1 MTLEKSAARLADPAT
16 YADPDSLNEIFTEL
30 RRSGRIVHTEP
41 EGMRSFWAV
50 TKAADIRF
58 VETNSDKFIA
68 EPWPAMLMKDQ
79 EQKNIELFGSVA
91 GPSNTLV
98 SMDGEIHHKHRLIAQ
113 EWFMPHN
120 VRKLTS
126 DVDAIARTYIEK
138 MSAMDGECDFA
149 RDIAFWY
156 PLRVVNSILGLPE
169 SVDADFLR
177 LTQLSFG
184 AADPN
189 VEASI
194 RDRLERFARA
204 HSEFMSIFRPVIEDR
219 RANPTDDLAS
229 AYSNATIDGEPLG
242 EAETLGLFLI
252 TATAGHDTTSATTA
266 GGLKALIEHPEQFRK
281 LRGNMDLLRNAIEE
295 FLRWVTPVKHF
306 ARTATEDVQFGDQ
319 TVREGERVV
328 VFFASACRDE
338 EVFDDPFVFRI
349 DRDPNK
355 HLAFGTGPHLC
366 LGMHLARLEMRCFFE
381 QLLPRLKHIELAGDA
396 TYLQA
401 NLVSGLTSLPV
412 KYELFAGEHRATS
425 Q

>member
-1 MTLEKSAARLADPAT
+1 MTLEENAARLGNAAT
-16 YADPDSLNEIFTEL
+16 YADPDDLNEVFTQL
-30 RRSGRIVHTEP
+30 RRSGRMVRAEP
-41 EGMRSFWAV
+41 EGMRSFWAI

-79 EQKNIELFGSVA
+79 EQKNIELFGSIS
-91 GPSNTLV
+91 GPSTTLV
-98 SMDGEIHHKHRLIAQ
+98 SMDGEVHRKHRLIAQ

-120 VRKLTS
+120 VRKLIPE
-126 DVDAIARTYIEK
+126 VDAIARTYVEK
-138 MSAMDGECDFA
+138 MAAMGGECDFA
-149 RDIAFWY
+149 RDVAFWY

-194 RDRLERFARA
+194 KDRLERFAQSHR
-204 HSEFMSIFRPVIEDR
+204 EFMTIFKPIIEDR

-242 EAETLGLFLI
+242 DTETLGLFLI

-266 GGLKALIEHPEQFRK
+266 GGLKALIEHPDQFSK
-281 LRGNMDLLRNAIEE
+281 LRENMNLLPNAVEE
-295 FLRWVTPVKHF
+295 FLRWVAPVKHF
-306 ARTATEDVQFGDQ
+306 ARTATQDVQIGDQ
-319 TVREGERVV
+319 TVLEGERVV

-338 EVFDDPFVFRI
+338 EVFEDPFEFRI

-366 LGMHLARLEMRCFFE
+366 LGMHLARLEIKSFFE
-381 QLLPRLKHIELAGDA
+381 QLLPRLETIELAGEA
-396 TYLQA
+396 SYLRA

-412 KYELFAGEHRATS
+412 NYRFKVS
-425 Q
+425 

>member
-1 MTLEKSAARLADPAT
+1 MTLEENAARLADPAT
-16 YADPDSLNEIFTEL
+16 YADPDSLNEIFTEV
-30 RRSGRIVHTEP
+30 RRSGGIVHAKP
-41 EGMRSFWAV
+41 EGMRSFWAI
-50 TKAADIRF
+50 TKAADVRF

-68 EPWPAMLMKDQ
+68 EPWPAMLMQDQ
-79 EQKNIELFGSVA
+79 EQKNIELFGSVS

-113 EWFMPHN
+113 AWFMPHN
-120 VRKLTS
+120 VRKLTP

-138 MSAMDGECDFA
+138 MALMEGECDFA

-189 VEASI
+189 LEASTE
-194 RDRLERFARA
+194 DRLERFTQA
-204 HSEFMSIFRPVIEDR
+204 HSEFMSIFHPVIEDR

-242 EAETLGLFLI
+242 IAETLGLFLV

-266 GGLKALIEHPEQFRK
+266 GGLKALMEHPDQFDK
-281 LRGNMDLLRNAIEE
+281 LRENMDLLPNAVEE
-295 FLRWVTPVKHF
+295 FLRWVAPVKHF
-306 ARTATEDVQFGDQ
+306 ARTVTEDVRIGDR
-319 TVREGERVV
+319 TIAKGDRVV

-338 EVFDDPFVFRI
+338 DVFDDPFEFRI

-366 LGMHLARLEMRCFFE
+366 LGMHLARLEIKSFFE
-381 QLLPRLKHIELAGDA
+381 QLLPRLETIELAGEPA
-396 TYLQA
+396 YLQA

-412 KYELFAGEHRATS
+412 KYKFKAG
-425 Q
+425 

>member
-1 MTLEKSAARLADPAT
+1 MTLEENAARLADAAT
-16 YADPDSLNEIFTEL
+16 YADPDELNEIFTQL
-30 RRSGRIVHTEP
+30 RRSGRMVRAVP
-41 EGMRSFWAV
+41 EGMRSFWAI

-79 EQKNIELFGSVA
+79 EQKNIELFGSVS
-91 GPSNTLV
+91 GPSTTLV
-98 SMDGEIHHKHRLIAQ
+98 SMDGEVHRKHRLIAQ

-120 VRKLTS
+120 VRKLIP

-138 MSAMDGECDFA
+138 MAAMNGECDFA
-149 RDIAFWY
+149 KDIAFWY

-189 VEASI
+189 IEASI
-194 RDRLERFARA
+194 EDRLDRFAQS
-204 HSEFMSIFRPVIEDR
+204 HSEFMTIFKPIIEDR

-242 EAETLGLFLI
+242 DTETLGLFLI
-252 TATAGHDTTSATTA
+252 TATAGHDTTSSTTA
-266 GGLKALIEHPEQFRK
+266 GGLKALIEHPDQFSK
-281 LRGNMDLLRNAIEE
+281 LRENMDLLPTAVEE
-295 FLRWVTPVKHF
+295 FLRWVAPVKHF
-306 ARTATEDVQFGDQ
+306 ARTATQDVQIGDQ
-319 TVREGERVV
+319 TVLEGERVV
-328 VFFASACRDE
+328 IFFASACRDE
-338 EVFDDPFVFRI
+338 DVFDDPFEFRV
-349 DRDPNK
+349 DREPNK

-366 LGMHLARLEMRCFFE
+366 LGMHLARLEIKSFFE
-381 QLLPRLKHIELAGDA
+381 QLLPRLETIELAGEPK
-396 TYLQA
+396 YLQA

-412 KYELFAGEHRATS
+412 KYELQA
-425 Q
+425 

>member
-1 MTLEKSAARLADPAT
+1 MTLEENAARLGNAAT
-16 YADPDSLNEIFTEL
+16 YADPDDLNEIFTQL
-30 RRSGRIVHTEP
+30 RRSGRMVRAEP
-41 EGMRSFWAV
+41 EGMRSFWAI

-79 EQKNIELFGSVA
+79 EQKNIELFGSIS
-91 GPSNTLV
+91 GPSTTLV
-98 SMDGEIHHKHRLIAQ
+98 SMDGEVHRKHRLIAQ

-120 VRKLTS
+120 VRKLIPE
-126 DVDAIARTYIEK
+126 VDAIARTYVEK
-138 MSAMDGECDFA
+138 MAAMGGECDFA
-149 RDIAFWY
+149 RDVAFWY

-189 VEASI
+189 IEASTQ
-194 RDRLERFARA
+194 DRLERFAQSHR
-204 HSEFMSIFRPVIEDR
+204 EFMTIFNPIIEDR

-242 EAETLGLFLI
+242 DTETLGLFLI

-266 GGLKALIEHPEQFRK
+266 GGLKALIEHPEQFSK
-281 LRGNMDLLRNAIEE
+281 LLKNMNLLPSAVEE
-295 FLRWVTPVKHF
+295 FLRWVAPVKHF
-306 ARTATEDVQFGDQ
+306 ARTATEDVQIGDQ
-319 TVREGERVV
+319 TIREGERVV

-338 EVFDDPFVFRI
+338 EVYDDPFEFRI
-349 DRDPNK
+349 DREPNK

-366 LGMHLARLEMRCFFE
+366 LGMHLARLEIKSFFE
-381 QLLPRLKHIELAGDA
+381 QLLPRLETIELAGEA
-396 TYLQA
+396 SYLQA
-401 NLVSGLTSLPV
+401 NLVSGPTSLPV
-412 KYELFAGEHRATS
+412 KYRFKAS
-425 Q
+425 

>member
-1 MTLEKSAARLADPAT
+1 MTLEESAARLADPAT
-16 YADPDSLNEIFTEL
+16 YADPDESHELFTEL
-30 RRSGRIVHTEP
+30 RSSGRIVRAQP
-41 EGMRSFWAV
+41 KGMRPFWAV
-50 TKAADIRF
+50 TKAADIRS
-58 VETNSDKFIA
+58 VETNSDVFIA
-68 EPWPAMLMKDQ
+68 EPWPAMLMEDQ
-79 EQKNIELFGSVA
+79 EQKNVELFGSVS
-91 GPSNTLV
+91 GPSTTLV
-98 SMDGEIHHKHRLIAQ
+98 SMDGKTHHKHRLIAQ

-126 DVDAIARTYIEK
+126 DIDAVAHTYIEK
-138 MSAMDGECDFA
+138 MAAMEGECDFA
-149 RDIAFWY
+149 KDLAFWY

-169 SVDADFLR
+169 SVDAEFLR

-194 RDRLERFARA
+194 NDRLERFAQS
-204 HSEFMSIFRPVIEDR
+204 HMGFMRIFHPIIEDR

-229 AYSNATIDGEPLG
+229 AYANATIDGEPLG

-266 GGLKALIEHPEQFRK
+266 GGLKALIEHPRQFSK
-281 LRGNMDLLRNAIEE
+281 LREDMDLLPKAIEE
-295 FLRWVTPVKHF
+295 FLRWVAPVKHF
-306 ARTATEDVQFGDQ
+306 ARTATEDVKIANQ
-319 TVREGERVV
+319 TVRKGEKVV

-338 EVFDDPFVFRI
+338 EVFDEPFEFRV
-349 DRDPNK
+349 DREPNT

-381 QLLPRLKHIELAGDA
+381 QLLPRLKSIELAGEA

-401 NLVSGLTSLPV
+401 TLVSGLTSLPV
-412 KYELFAGEHRATS
+412 RYELIS
-425 Q
+425 N

>member
-1 MTLEKSAARLADPAT
+1 MTLEENAARLGDAAT
-16 YADPDSLNEIFTEL
+16 YADPDELNAIFTQL
-30 RRSGRIVHTEP
+30 RRSGRMVRAEP
-41 EGMRSFWAV
+41 EGMRSFWAI

-79 EQKNIELFGSVA
+79 EQKNIELFGSIS
-91 GPSNTLV
+91 GPSTTLV
-98 SMDGEIHHKHRLIAQ
+98 SMDGEVHRKHRLIAQ

-120 VRKLTS
+120 VRKLIPE
-126 DVDAIARTYIEK
+126 VDAIARTYVEK
-138 MSAMDGECDFA
+138 MAAMGGECDFA
-149 RDIAFWY
+149 QDVAFWY

-189 VEASI
+189 VEASVK
-194 RDRLERFARA
+194 DRLERFAQSHR
-204 HSEFMSIFRPVIEDR
+204 EFMTIFKPIIEDR

-242 EAETLGLFLI
+242 DTETLGLFLI

-266 GGLKALIEHPEQFRK
+266 GGLKALIEHPDQFSK
-281 LRGNMDLLRNAIEE
+281 LRENMNLLPNAVEE
-295 FLRWVTPVKHF
+295 FLRWVAPVKHF
-306 ARTATEDVQFGDQ
+306 ARTATQDVQIGDQ
-319 TVREGERVV
+319 TVLEGERVV

-338 EVFDDPFVFRI
+338 EVFEDPFEFRI

-366 LGMHLARLEMRCFFE
+366 LGMHLARLEIKSFFE
-381 QLLPRLKHIELAGDA
+381 QLLPRLETIELAGEA
-396 TYLQA
+396 SYLQA

-412 KYELFAGEHRATS
+412 NYRFKVS
-425 Q
+425 

>member
-1 MTLEKSAARLADPAT
+1 MTLAREAARLADPAT
-16 YADPDSLNEIFTEL
+16 YADVDSLNEIFTEL

-68 EPWPAMLMKDQ
+68 EPWPAMLMEDQ
-79 EQKNIELFGSVA
+79 EQKNIELFGRVS

-98 SMDGEIHHKHRLIAQ
+98 SMDGEVHHKHRLIAQ
-113 EWFMPHN
+113 SWFMPHN
-120 VRKLTS
+120 VRKLTA
-126 DVDAIARTYIEK
+126 DIDAIAHTYIEK
-138 MSAMDGECDFA
+138 MAAMEDACDFA
-149 RDIAFWY
+149 KDIAFWY

-177 LTQLSFG
+177 LTQQSFG

-189 VEASI
+189 LEASI
-194 RDRLERFARA
+194 EDRLERFTQSAA
-204 HSEFMSIFRPVIEDR
+204 EFMTLFQPVIEDR

-242 EAETLGLFLI
+242 VAETLGLFLI

-266 GGLKALIEHPEQFRK
+266 GGLKALIEHPQQFSK
-281 LRGNMDLLRNAIEE
+281 LRENLDLLPNAIEE
-295 FLRWVTPVKHF
+295 FLRWVAPVKHF
-306 ARTATEDVQFGDQ
+306 ARTATEDVQMGDQ
-319 TVREGERVV
+319 TIREGERVV

-338 EVFDDPFVFRI
+338 DVFDDPFEFRI
-349 DRDPNK
+349 DRQPNK

-366 LGMHLARLEMRCFFE
+366 LGMHLARLEIKIFFE
-381 QLLPRLKHIELAGDA
+381 QLLPRLESIELAGESN
-396 TYLQA
+396 YLQA

-412 KYELFAGEHRATS
+412 KYKFKAKAN
-425 Q
+425 

>member
-1 MTLEKSAARLADPAT
+1 MTLEENAARLGSAAT
-16 YADPDSLNEIFTEL
+16 YADPDELNEIFTQL
-30 RRSGRIVHTEP
+30 RRSGRMVRAEP
-41 EGMRSFWAV
+41 EGMRSFWAI

-79 EQKNIELFGSVA
+79 EQKNIELFGSIS
-91 GPSNTLV
+91 GPSTTLV
-98 SMDGEIHHKHRLIAQ
+98 SMDGEVHRKHRLIAQ

-120 VRKLTS
+120 VRKLIPE
-126 DVDAIARTYIEK
+126 VDAIARTYIER
-138 MSAMDGECDFA
+138 MAAMDGECDFA
-149 RDIAFWY
+149 QDVAFWY

-194 RDRLERFARA
+194 KDRLERFAQSHR
-204 HSEFMSIFRPVIEDR
+204 EFMTIFKPIIEDR

-242 EAETLGLFLI
+242 DTETLGLFLI

-266 GGLKALIEHPEQFRK
+266 GGLKALIEHPDQFSK
-281 LRGNMDLLRNAIEE
+281 LRENMDLLPTAIEE
-295 FLRWVTPVKHF
+295 FLRWVAPVKHF
-306 ARTATEDVQFGDQ
+306 ARTATEDVQIGDQ

-328 VFFASACRDE
+328 IFFASACRDE
-338 EVFDDPFVFRI
+338 AVFDDPFEFRI
-349 DRDPNK
+349 DREPNK

-366 LGMHLARLEMRCFFE
+366 LGMHLARLEIKSFFE
-381 QLLPRLKHIELAGDA
+381 QLLPRLETIELAGEA
-396 TYLQA
+396 SYLQA
-401 NLVSGLTSLPV
+401 NLVSGPTSLPV
-412 KYELFAGEHRATS
+412 KYKFKAS
-425 Q
+425 

>member
-1 MTLEKSAARLADPAT
+1 MTLEQNAACLADPAT
-16 YADPDSLNEIFTEL
+16 YADPDELNETFTEL
-30 RRSGRIVHTEP
+30 RRSGRIVLAEP
-41 EGMRSFWAV
+41 QGMRSFWAV
-50 TKAADIRF
+50 TKAADVRF
-58 VETNSDKFIA
+58 VETNSGKFIA

-79 EQKNIELFGSVA
+79 EQQNIELFGSIS
-91 GPSNTLV
+91 GPSTTLV

-113 EWFMPHN
+113 AWFMPHN
-120 VRKLTS
+120 VRKLIPE
-126 DVDAIARTYIEK
+126 VDAIARTYIEK
-138 MSAMDGECDFA
+138 MAAMNGECDFA
-149 RDIAFWY
+149 QDIAFWY

-189 VEASI
+189 IEASI
-194 RDRLERFARA
+194 ESRLERFAQSHR
-204 HSEFMSIFRPVIEDR
+204 EFMSIFHPVIEDR

-242 EAETLGLFLI
+242 VAETLGLFLV

-266 GGLKALIEHPEQFRK
+266 GGLKALIEHPEQFSK
-281 LRGNMDLLRNAIEE
+281 LRENMDLLPSAVEE
-295 FLRWVTPVKHF
+295 FLRWVAPVKHF
-306 ARTATEDVQFGDQ
+306 ARTATEDVQIGDQ
-319 TVREGERVV
+319 TIAKGERVV

-338 EVFDDPFVFRI
+338 KVFDDPFEFRI

-366 LGMHLARLEMRCFFE
+366 LGMHLARLEIKSFFE
-381 QLLPRLKHIELAGDA
+381 QLLPRLKSVELAGEA

-412 KYELFAGEHRATS
+412 KYEFHAG
-425 Q
+425 

>member
-1 MTLEKSAARLADPAT
+1 MTLEQNAARLADAAT
-16 YADPDSLNEIFTEL
+16 YADPDELNEIFTEL
-30 RRSGRIVHTEP
+30 RRSGRVVLAQP
-41 EGMRSFWAV
+41 QGMRSFWAV
-50 TKAADIRF
+50 TKAADVRF

-79 EQKNIELFGSVA
+79 EQKNIELFGSIS
-91 GPSNTLV
+91 GPSTTLV

-113 EWFMPHN
+113 AWFMPHN
-120 VRKLTS
+120 VRKLVPE
-126 DVDAIARTYIEK
+126 VDAIARTYIEK
-138 MSAMDGECDFA
+138 MAAMNGECDFA

-189 VEASI
+189 IEASI
-194 RDRLERFARA
+194 ESRLERFAQSHR
-204 HSEFMSIFRPVIEDR
+204 EFMSIFHPVIEDR

-242 EAETLGLFLI
+242 VAETLGLFLV

-266 GGLKALIEHPEQFRK
+266 GGLKALLEHPEQFSK
-281 LRGNMDLLRNAIEE
+281 LRENMDLLPNAVEE
-295 FLRWVTPVKHF
+295 FLRWVAPVKHF
-306 ARTATEDVQFGDQ
+306 ARTATEDVQIGNQ
-319 TVREGERVV
+319 AIAKGERVV

-338 EVFDDPFVFRI
+338 EVFDDPFEFRI

-366 LGMHLARLEMRCFFE
+366 LGMHLARLEIKSFFE
-381 QLLPRLKHIELAGDA
+381 QLLPRLKSVELAGEA

-412 KYELFAGEHRATS
+412 KYEFHAG
-425 Q
+425 

>member
-1 MTLEKSAARLADPAT
+1 MTLEQNAARLADAAT
-16 YADPDSLNEIFTEL
+16 YADPDELNEIFTEL
-30 RRSGRIVHTEP
+30 RRSGRIVLAEP
-41 EGMRSFWAV
+41 KGMRSFWAV
-50 TKAADIRF
+50 TKAADVRF
-58 VETNSDKFIA
+58 VETNSGKFIA

-79 EQKNIELFGSVA
+79 EQKNIELFGSIS
-91 GPSNTLV
+91 GPSTTLV

-113 EWFMPHN
+113 AWFMPHN
-120 VRKLTS
+120 VRKLIPE
-126 DVDAIARTYIEK
+126 VDAIARTYIEK
-138 MSAMDGECDFA
+138 MAAMNGECDFA
-149 RDIAFWY
+149 QDIAFWY

-189 VEASI
+189 IEASI
-194 RDRLERFARA
+194 ESRLERFAQSHR
-204 HSEFMSIFRPVIEDR
+204 EFMSIFHPVIEDR

-242 EAETLGLFLI
+242 VAETLGLFLV

-266 GGLKALIEHPEQFRK
+266 GGLKALLEHPEQFSK
-281 LRGNMDLLRNAIEE
+281 LRENMDLMPNAVEE
-295 FLRWVTPVKHF
+295 FLRWVAPVKHF
-306 ARTATEDVQFGDQ
+306 ARTATEDVQIGDQ
-319 TVREGERVV
+319 KIAKGERVV

-338 EVFDDPFVFRI
+338 EVFDDPFEFRI

-366 LGMHLARLEMRCFFE
+366 LGMHLARLEIKSFFE
-381 QLLPRLKHIELAGDA
+381 QLLPRLKSVELAGEA

-412 KYELFAGEHRATS
+412 KYEFHAG
-425 Q
+425 

>member
-1 MTLEKSAARLADPAT
+1 MTLEENAARLGNAAT
-16 YADPDSLNEIFTEL
+16 YADPDELNEIFTQL
-30 RRSGRIVHTEP
+30 RRSGRMVRAEP
-41 EGMRSFWAV
+41 EGMRSFWAIS
-50 TKAADIRF
+50 KAADIRF

-68 EPWPAMLMKDQ
+68 EPWPAMLLKDQ
-79 EQKNIELFGSVA
+79 EQKNIELFGSIS
-91 GPSNTLV
+91 GPSTTLV
-98 SMDGEIHHKHRLIAQ
+98 SMDGDVHRKHRLIAQ

-120 VRKLTS
+120 VRKLIPE
-126 DVDAIARTYIEK
+126 VDAIARTYVEK
-138 MSAMDGECDFA
+138 MAAMGGECDFA
-149 RDIAFWY
+149 QDVAFWY

-189 VEASI
+189 VEASVK
-194 RDRLERFARA
+194 DRLERFAQSHR
-204 HSEFMSIFRPVIEDR
+204 EFMTIFKPIIEDR

-242 EAETLGLFLI
+242 DTETLGLFLI

-266 GGLKALIEHPEQFRK
+266 GGLKALIEHPEQFSK
-281 LRGNMDLLRNAIEE
+281 LRENMNLLPNAVEE
-295 FLRWVTPVKHF
+295 FLRWVAPVKHF
-306 ARTATEDVQFGDQ
+306 ARTATQDVQIGDQ
-319 TVREGERVV
+319 TVLEGERVV

-338 EVFDDPFVFRI
+338 EVFEDPFEFRI

-366 LGMHLARLEMRCFFE
+366 LGMHLARLEIKSFFE
-381 QLLPRLKHIELAGDA
+381 QLLPRLETIELAGEA
-396 TYLQA
+396 SYLQA

-412 KYELFAGEHRATS
+412 NYRFKVS
-425 Q
+425 

>member
-1 MTLEKSAARLADPAT
+1 MTLEENAARLGNAAT
-16 YADPDSLNEIFTEL
+16 YADPDDLNEIFTQL
-30 RRSGRIVHTEP
+30 RRSGRMVRVEP
-41 EGMRSFWAV
+41 EGMRSFWAIS
-50 TKAADIRF
+50 KAADIRF

-79 EQKNIELFGSVA
+79 EQKNIELFGSIS
-91 GPSNTLV
+91 GPSTTLV
-98 SMDGEIHHKHRLIAQ
+98 SMDGEVHRKHRLIAQ

-120 VRKLTS
+120 VRKLIPE
-126 DVDAIARTYIEK
+126 VDAIARTYVEK
-138 MSAMDGECDFA
+138 MAAMGGECDFA
-149 RDIAFWY
+149 RDVAFWY

-189 VEASI
+189 VEASVK
-194 RDRLERFARA
+194 DRLERFAQSHR
-204 HSEFMSIFRPVIEDR
+204 EFMTIFKPIIEDR

-242 EAETLGLFLI
+242 DTETLGLFLI

-266 GGLKALIEHPEQFRK
+266 GGLKALIEHPDQFSK
-281 LRGNMDLLRNAIEE
+281 LRENMNLLPNAVEE
-295 FLRWVTPVKHF
+295 FLRWVAPVKHF
-306 ARTATEDVQFGDQ
+306 ARTATQDVQIGDQ
-319 TVREGERVV
+319 TVLEGERVV

-338 EVFDDPFVFRI
+338 EVFEDPFEFRI

-366 LGMHLARLEMRCFFE
+366 LGMHLARLEIKSFFE
-381 QLLPRLKHIELAGDA
+381 QLLPRLETIELAGEA
-396 TYLQA
+396 RYLQA

-412 KYELFAGEHRATS
+412 NYRFKVS
-425 Q
+425 

>member
-1 MTLEKSAARLADPAT
+1 MTLEKNAARLADPAT

-30 RRSGRIVHTEP
+30 RRSSRIVHAEP
-41 EGMRSFWAV
+41 EGMHPFWAV
-50 TKAADIRF
+50 TKDADIRF

-79 EQKNIELFGSVA
+79 EHKNLELFGRVSGA
-91 GPSNTLV
+91 SNTLV
-98 SMDGEIHHKHRLIAQ
+98 SMDGEMHHKHRLIAQ
-113 EWFMPHN
+113 SWFMPHN
-120 VRKLTS
+120 VRKLT
-126 DVDAIARTYIEK
+126 DEIDAIARTYIDK
-138 MSAMDGECDFA
+138 MAAMDGECDFA
-149 RDIAFWY
+149 KDIAFGY

-169 SVDADFLR
+169 SVDPDFLR

-189 VEASI
+189 VEASTE
-194 RDRLERFARA
+194 DRLERFVQA
-204 HSEFMSIFRPVIEDR
+204 HAGFMAIFKPIIEDR

-242 EAETLGLFLI
+242 EAETLGLFLV

-266 GGLKALIEHPEQFRK
+266 GGLKALIEHPDQFSR
-281 LRGNMDLLRNAIEE
+281 LRENMDLLPTAVEE
-295 FLRWVTPVKHF
+295 FVRWVTPVKHF
-306 ARTATEDVQFGDQ
+306 ARTATEDVQIGDH

-338 EVFDDPFVFRI
+338 EVLENPFQFRI
-349 DRDPNK
+349 DRQPNK

-366 LGMHLARLEMRCFFE
+366 LGMHLARLEIKRFFE
-381 QLLPRLKHIELAGDA
+381 QLLPRLEAIELAGEA
-396 TYLQA
+396 SYLQA

-412 KYELFAGEHRATS
+412 KYKFRAD
-425 Q
+425 

>member
-1 MTLEKSAARLADPAT
+1 MTLEQNAARLADPAT
-16 YADPDSLNEIFTEL
+16 YADPDELNEIFTEL
-30 RRSGRIVHTEP
+30 RRSSRIVLTEP
-41 EGMRSFWAV
+41 KGMRSFWAV
-50 TKAADIRF
+50 TKAADVRF
-58 VETNSDKFIA
+58 VETNPGKFIA

-79 EQKNIELFGSVA
+79 EQQNTELFGSIS
-91 GPSNTLV
+91 GPSTTLV

-113 EWFMPHN
+113 AWFMPHN
-120 VRKLTS
+120 VRKLIPE
-126 DVDAIARTYIEK
+126 VDAIAGTYIEK
-138 MSAMDGECDFA
+138 MAAMNGECDFA
-149 RDIAFWY
+149 QDIAFWY

-189 VEASI
+189 IEASI
-194 RDRLERFARA
+194 ESRLERFAQSHR
-204 HSEFMSIFRPVIEDR
+204 EFMSIFHPVIEDR

-242 EAETLGLFLI
+242 VAETLGLFLV

-266 GGLKALIEHPEQFRK
+266 GGLKALLEHPEQFSK
-281 LRGNMDLLRNAIEE
+281 LRENMDLLPNAVEE
-295 FLRWVTPVKHF
+295 FLRWVAPVKHF

-319 TVREGERVV
+319 TIAKGERVV

-338 EVFDDPFVFRI
+338 EVFDDPFEFRI

-366 LGMHLARLEMRCFFE
+366 LGMHLARLEIKSFFE
-381 QLLPRLKHIELAGDA
+381 QLLPRLKSVELAGEA

-401 NLVSGLTSLPV
+401 NLVSGLTSLPL
-412 KYELFAGEHRATS
+412 KYEFHAG
-425 Q
+425 

>member
-1 MTLEKSAARLADPAT
+1 MTLEENAARLANAAT
-16 YADPDSLNEIFTEL
+16 YADPDELNAIFTQL
-30 RRSGRIVHTEP
+30 RRSGRMVRAEP
-41 EGMRSFWAV
+41 EGMRSFWAI

-79 EQKNIELFGSVA
+79 EQKNIELFGSIS
-91 GPSNTLV
+91 GPSTTLV
-98 SMDGEIHHKHRLIAQ
+98 SMDGEVHHKHRLIAQ

-120 VRKLTS
+120 VRKLIP

-138 MSAMDGECDFA
+138 MAAMDGECDFA
-149 RDIAFWY
+149 RDVAFWY

-189 VEASI
+189 IEASTQ
-194 RDRLERFARA
+194 DRLERFAQSHR
-204 HSEFMSIFRPVIEDR
+204 EFMTIFKPIIEDR

-242 EAETLGLFLI
+242 DTETLGLFLI

-266 GGLKALIEHPEQFRK
+266 GGLKALIEHPEQFSK
-281 LRGNMDLLRNAIEE
+281 LRENMNLLPNAVEE
-295 FLRWVTPVKHF
+295 FLRWVAPVKHF
-306 ARTATEDVQFGDQ
+306 ARTATQDVQIGDQ
-319 TVREGERVV
+319 TVLEGERVV

-338 EVFDDPFVFRI
+338 EVFEDPFEFRI

-366 LGMHLARLEMRCFFE
+366 LGMHLARLEIKSFFE
-381 QLLPRLKHIELAGDA
+381 QLLPRLETIELAGEA
-396 TYLQA
+396 SYLQA

-412 KYELFAGEHRATS
+412 NYRFKVS
-425 Q
+425 

>member
-1 MTLEKSAARLADPAT
+1 MADPAT
-16 YADPDSLNEIFTEL
+16 YADVDSLNEIFTEL

-68 EPWPAMLMKDQ
+68 EPWPAMLMEDQ
-79 EQKNIELFGSVA
+79 EQKNIELFGRVS

-98 SMDGEIHHKHRLIAQ
+98 SMDGEVHHKHRLIAQ
-113 EWFMPHN
+113 SWFMPHN
-120 VRKLTS
+120 VRKLTA
-126 DVDAIARTYIEK
+126 DIDAIAHTYIEK
-138 MSAMDGECDFA
+138 MAAMEGACDFA
-149 RDIAFWY
+149 KDIAFWY

-177 LTQLSFG
+177 LTQQSFG

-189 VEASI
+189 LEASI
-194 RDRLERFARA
+194 EDRLERFTQSAA
-204 HSEFMSIFRPVIEDR
+204 EFMTLFQPVIEDR

-242 EAETLGLFLI
+242 VAETLGLFLI

-266 GGLKALIEHPEQFRK
+266 GGLKALIEHPQQFSK
-281 LRGNMDLLRNAIEE
+281 LRENLDLLPNAIEE
-295 FLRWVTPVKHF
+295 FLRWVAPVKHF
-306 ARTATEDVQFGDQ
+306 ARTATEDVQMGDQ
-319 TVREGERVV
+319 TIREGERVV

-338 EVFDDPFVFRI
+338 DVFDDPFEFRI
-349 DRDPNK
+349 DRQPNK

-366 LGMHLARLEMRCFFE
+366 LGMHLARLEIKIFFE
-381 QLLPRLKHIELAGDA
+381 QLLPRLESIELAGESS
-396 TYLQA
+396 YLQA

-412 KYELFAGEHRATS
+412 KYKFKAKAN
-425 Q
+425 

>member
-1 MTLEKSAARLADPAT
+1 MTLEKNAAKLANPAI
-16 YADPDSLNEIFTEL
+16 YADPEGLNEIFTQL
-30 RRSGRIVHTEP
+30 RSSGRIVRAEP

-58 VETNSDKFIA
+58 VEMNSDKFIA

-79 EQKNIELFGSVA
+79 EEKNTELFGSVS
-91 GPSNTLV
+91 GPSTTLV
-98 SMDGEIHHKHRLIAQ
+98 SMDGRTHHKHRLIAQ

-126 DVDAIARTYIEK
+126 DIDAIARTYIEK
-138 MSAMDGECDFA
+138 MAAMDGECDFA
-149 RDIAFWY
+149 KDVAFWY

-169 SVDADFLR
+169 SVDAEFLR

-194 RDRLERFARA
+194 KDRLERFAQS
-204 HSEFMSIFRPVIEDR
+204 HMGFMSIFRPIIEGR
-219 RANPTDDLAS
+219 RADPTDDLAS
-229 AYSNATIDGEPLG
+229 AYANATIDGEPLG

-281 LRGNMDLLRNAIEE
+281 LQENTDLLPNAIEE
-295 FLRWVTPVKHF
+295 FLRWVAPVKHF
-306 ARTATEDVQFGDQ
+306 ARTATEDVQIANQ
-319 TVREGERVV
+319 TVRKGEKVV

-338 EVFDDPFVFRI
+338 EVFDDPFEFRI
-349 DRDPNK
+349 DRAPNK

-366 LGMHLARLEMRCFFE
+366 LGMHLARLEIRRFFE
-381 QLLPRLKHIELAGDA
+381 QLLPRLETIELAGEG

-412 KYELFAGEHRATS
+412 KYSFRAN
-425 Q
+425 

>member
-1 MTLEKSAARLADPAT
+1 MTLEQNAAQLANAAT
-16 YADPDSLNEIFTEL
+16 YADPDALNEIFTQL
-30 RRSGRIVHTEP
+30 RLSGRIVHAEP
-41 EGMRSFWAV
+41 GGMRSFWAV

-58 VETNSDKFIA
+58 VETNSDRFIA

-79 EQKNIELFGSVA
+79 EEKNTELFGSVS
-91 GPSNTLV
+91 GPSTTLV
-98 SMDGEIHHKHRLIAQ
+98 SMDGKVHHKHRLIAQ

-120 VRKLTS
+120 VRKLTA
-126 DVDAIARTYIEK
+126 DVDAIAHTYIEK
-138 MSAMDGECDFA
+138 MAAMDGECDFA
-149 RDIAFWY
+149 KDVAFWY

-169 SVDADFLR
+169 SVDAEFLR

-194 RDRLERFARA
+194 KDRLERFAQS
-204 HSEFMSIFRPVIEDR
+204 HMGFMNIFRPTIEDR
-219 RANPTDDLAS
+219 RANPADDLAS
-229 AYSNATIDGEPLG
+229 AYANATIDGEPLG

-281 LRGNMDLLRNAIEE
+281 LREDMDLLPNAIEE
-295 FLRWVTPVKHF
+295 FLRWVAPVKHF
-306 ARTATEDVQFGDQ
+306 ARTATEDVQIANQ
-319 TVREGERVV
+319 TVRKGEKVV

-338 EVFDDPFVFRI
+338 EVFDDPFEFRI
-349 DRDPNK
+349 DREPNK

-412 KYELFAGEHRATS
+412 KYSFHAD
-425 Q
+425 

>member
-1 MTLEKSAARLADPAT
+1 MTLEENAARLGNAAT
-16 YADPDSLNEIFTEL
+16 YADPDDLNEVFTQL
-30 RRSGRIVHTEP
+30 RRSGRMVRAEP
-41 EGMRSFWAV
+41 EGMRSFWAI

-79 EQKNIELFGSVA
+79 EQKNIELFGSIS
-91 GPSNTLV
+91 GPSTTLV
-98 SMDGEIHHKHRLIAQ
+98 SMDGEVHRKHRLIAQ

-120 VRKLTS
+120 VRKLIPQ
-126 DVDAIARTYIEK
+126 VDAIARTYVEK
-138 MSAMDGECDFA
+138 MAAMNGECDFA
-149 RDIAFWY
+149 QDVAFWY

-189 VEASI
+189 VVASVK
-194 RDRLERFARA
+194 DRLERFAQSHR
-204 HSEFMSIFRPVIEDR
+204 EFMTIFKPIIEDR

-242 EAETLGLFLI
+242 DTQTLGLFLI

-266 GGLKALIEHPEQFRK
+266 GGLKALIEHPEQFSK
-281 LRGNMDLLRNAIEE
+281 LLKNMNLLPSAVEE
-295 FLRWVTPVKHF
+295 FLRWVAPVKHF
-306 ARTATEDVQFGDQ
+306 ARTATQDVQIGDQ

-338 EVFDDPFVFRI
+338 EVFEDPFEFRI

-366 LGMHLARLEMRCFFE
+366 LGMHLARLEIKSFFE
-381 QLLPRLKHIELAGDA
+381 QLLPRLETIELAGEA
-396 TYLQA
+396 SYLQA

-412 KYELFAGEHRATS
+412 NYRFKVS
-425 Q
+425 

>member
-1 MTLEKSAARLADPAT
+1 MTLEQNAARLADAAT
-16 YADPDSLNEIFTEL
+16 YADPDELNEIFTEL
-30 RRSGRIVHTEP
+30 RRSGRVVLAQP
-41 EGMRSFWAV
+41 QGMRSFWAV
-50 TKAADIRF
+50 TKAADVRF

-79 EQKNIELFGSVA
+79 EQKNIELFGSIS
-91 GPSNTLV
+91 GPSTTLV

-113 EWFMPHN
+113 AWFMPHN
-120 VRKLTS
+120 VRKLVPE
-126 DVDAIARTYIEK
+126 VDAIARTYIEK
-138 MSAMDGECDFA
+138 MAAMNGECDFA

-189 VEASI
+189 IEASI
-194 RDRLERFARA
+194 ESRLERFAQSHR
-204 HSEFMSIFRPVIEDR
+204 EFMSIFHPVIEDR

-242 EAETLGLFLI
+242 VAETLGLFLV

-266 GGLKALIEHPEQFRK
+266 GGLKALLEHPEQFSK
-281 LRGNMDLLRNAIEE
+281 LRDNMDLLPNAVEE
-295 FLRWVTPVKHF
+295 FLRWVAPVKHF
-306 ARTATEDVQFGDQ
+306 ARTATEDVQIGDQ
-319 TVREGERVV
+319 AIAKGERVV

-338 EVFDDPFVFRI
+338 EVFDDPFEFRI

-366 LGMHLARLEMRCFFE
+366 LGMHLARLEIKSFFE
-381 QLLPRLKHIELAGDA
+381 QLLPRLKSVELAGEA

-412 KYELFAGEHRATS
+412 KYEFHAG
-425 Q
+425 

>member
-1 MTLEKSAARLADPAT
+1 MTLEENAARLADAAT
-16 YADPDSLNEIFTEL
+16 YADPDELNEMFTQL
-30 RRSGRIVHTEP
+30 RRSGRMVRAEP
-41 EGMRSFWAV
+41 EGVRSFWAI

-79 EQKNIELFGSVA
+79 EQKNIELFGSVS
-91 GPSNTLV
+91 GPSTTLV

-120 VRKLTS
+120 VRKLIP

-138 MSAMDGECDFA
+138 MAAMNGKCDFA
-149 RDIAFWY
+149 QDIAFWY

-189 VEASI
+189 IEASI
-194 RDRLERFARA
+194 QDRLERFAQS
-204 HSEFMSIFRPVIEDR
+204 HSEFMTIFKPIIEDR

-242 EAETLGLFLI
+242 DAETLGLFLV

-266 GGLKALIEHPEQFRK
+266 GGLKALIEHPDQFSR
-281 LRGNMDLLRNAIEE
+281 LRENMNLMPNAVEE
-295 FLRWVTPVKHF
+295 FLRWVAPVKHF
-306 ARTATEDVQFGDQ
+306 ARTATQDVQIGDQ
-319 TVREGERVV
+319 TVLEGERVV

-338 EVFDDPFVFRI
+338 EVFDDPFEFRI
-349 DRDPNK
+349 DREPNK

-366 LGMHLARLEMRCFFE
+366 LGMHLARLEIKSFFE
-381 QLLPRLKHIELAGDA
+381 QLLPRLETIELAGEA
-396 TYLQA
+396 SYLQA

-412 KYELFAGEHRATS
+412 KYKFKVS
-425 Q
+425 